1 MKIGILDGLTLF
13 QSDIDWKQLH
23 TFGEVLYLD
32 RVESRQI
39 PSQFH
44 DCEVLITNKYVLNET
59 NLRDLPQLKL
69 IIVSATGYNCV
80 DTVYCKNRHIQVT
93 NVPNYGTYS
102 VAQHALALLLNY
114 TNAVEEHVQ
123 SVNAGEWLA
132 CKDFSYQK
140 KPLIELYGKTM
151 GILGMGAIGQA
162 FAAIC
167 QSLGMKIIYSH
178 TRDLGLANATFV
190 DLKTLAGQSDFISLH
205 CPLNAQ
211 THQIINKEFL
221 AHAKKNL
228 VLINTS
234 RGGLIQ
240 SQDLADALNQD
251 KIAAALLDVLEV
263 EPPTKA
269 DPLLQ
274 AKNCSI
280 TPHNAWISLEA
291 RTRIYQ
297 TMEEILKSFLQNKTI
312 NRVA

>member
-13 QSDIDWKQLH
+13 QSDINWKQLES
-23 TFGEVLYLD
+23 FGEVLYLD

-39 PSQFH
+39 PSDFH
-44 DCEVLITNKYVLNET
+44 DCDILITNKYVLNER
-59 NLRDLPQLKL
+59 NLIDLPQLKL

-80 DTVYCKNRHIQVT
+80 DTVYCKSRDIQVA

-102 VAQHALALLLNY
+102 VAQHAMALLLNY
-114 TNAVEEHVQ
+114 TNAVEIHAQ
-123 SVNAGEWLA
+123 SVKEGEWVA

-151 GILGMGAIGQA
+151 GILGMGAIGKA
-162 FAAIC
+162 FANIC

-178 TRDLGLANATFV
+178 TKDLHLDNAMFV
-190 DLKTLAGQSDFISLH
+190 DLKTLASQSDFISLH
-205 CPLNAQ
+205 CPFNAQ
-211 THQIINKEFL
+211 TNQIINKEFL
-221 AHAKKNL
+221 AQAKKNL

-234 RGGLIQ
+234 RGGLINA
-240 SQDLADALNQD
+240 QDVADALN
-251 KIAAALLDVLEV
+251 KGSIAAALLDVLEV
-263 EPPTKA
+263 EPPTNA
-269 DPLLQ
+269 DPLLN

-280 TPHNAWISLEA
+280 TPHNAWISFEA

-297 TMEEILKSFLQNKTI
+297 TMEEILKSFLQNQTI